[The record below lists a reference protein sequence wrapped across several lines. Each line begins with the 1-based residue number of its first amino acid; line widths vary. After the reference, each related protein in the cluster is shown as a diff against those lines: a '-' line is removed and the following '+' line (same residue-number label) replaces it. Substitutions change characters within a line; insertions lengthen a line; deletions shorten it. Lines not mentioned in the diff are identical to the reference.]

1 MPSAYGSEED
11 TMIRI
16 CGIAVAVG
24 LMSGMLSDPATSAE
38 QWPQRAVRLIVP
50 FAAGSGPDFAGRL
63 FAERLSERWKQ
74 PVVVEN
80 RPGADGLLGTAAFV
94 NLRDDHVLMFSAAA
108 PLSVLPALQEKLP
121 YDPARDV
128 LPISAAAD
136 TFGAV
141 AVSASLPVHSLA
153 ELVALA
159 GRERGQLN
167 YHALAGAFPILFA
180 GFAKDAGIEMTYV
193 SYRETTAAVLDLSEG
208 RIQVMLA
215 TLPPLLPQVNSGK
228 VRLLAVTNKSRAPI
242 MPAVTPARDA
252 GFPALT
258 YESIAGF
265 FGPRDMLAER
275 RDRVA
280 TDVRAIASENGV
292 GERLAAVG
300 QIARGST
307 PIEFAAAIEEQRIQI
322 SSIARLVGTKPAR

>member
-1 MPSAYGSEED
+1 ML
-11 TMIRI
+11 RI
-16 CGIAVAVG
+16 CRIGVVVA
-24 LMSGMLSDPATSAE
+24 LMTGMLAGPAASAD

-80 RPGADGLLGTAAFV
+80 RPGADGLIGTAGFV
-94 NLRDDHVLMFSAAA
+94 NLRDDHVLLFSAAA
-108 PLSVLPALQEKLP
+108 PLSVLPVLQEKLP

-128 LPISAAAD
+128 IPISAAAD

-141 AVSASLPVHSLA
+141 AISASLPVGSLA

-159 GRERGQLN
+159 RSRPGQLN

-180 GFAKDAGIEMTYV
+180 GFAKNAGIGMAYV
-193 SYRETTAAVLDLSEG
+193 SYRETTAAVLDLAEG

-242 MPAVTPARDA
+242 MPTVLPVSEA
-252 GFPALT
+252 GFPTLT

-265 FGPRDMLAER
+265 FGPRDMPAER
-275 RDRVA
+275 RDRVSI
-280 TDVRAIASENGV
+280 DVRAVAAENGV

-300 QIARGST
+300 QAVRGST
-307 PIEFAAAIEEQRIQI
+307 PAEFASAIEEQRVQI
-322 SSIARLVGTKPAR
+322 SSIARLVGTKPAQ

>member
-1 MPSAYGSEED
+1 MSSTLGSHED
-11 TMIRI
+11 TMVRFCRI
-16 CGIAVAVG
+16 GVVLG
-24 LMSGMLSDPATSAE
+24 LMNILAGPAASAE
-38 QWPQRAVRLIVP
+38 QWPQRAVHLVVP
-50 FAAGSGPDFAGRL
+50 FATGSGPDFAGRL
-63 FAERLSERWKQ
+63 FADRLSERWKQ
-74 PVVVEN
+74 PVIVEN
-80 RPGADGLLGTAAFV
+80 RPGADGLIGTAAFV
-94 NLRDDHVLMFSAAA
+94 NLRDDHVLLFSAAA
-108 PLSVLPALQEKLP
+108 PLSVIPVLQEKLP

-128 LPISAAAD
+128 MPISVAAN

-141 AVSASLPVHSLA
+141 AISASLPVSSL
-153 ELVALA
+153 EDLVALA
-159 GRERGQLN
+159 RSQRGQLN

-180 GFAKDAGIEMTYV
+180 GFARTAGIELASV
-193 SYRETTAAVLDLSEG
+193 SYRETTAAVIDLAEG

-215 TLPPLLPQVNSGK
+215 TLPPLLPQVNAGK

>member
-1 MPSAYGSEED
+1 MVRFCW
-11 TMIRI
+11 I
-16 CGIAVAVG
+16 GIVLC
-24 LMSGMLSDPATSAE
+24 LMNILAGPTASAE
-38 QWPQRAVRLIVP
+38 QWPQRTVRLIVP
-50 FAAGSGPDFAGRL
+50 FAVGSGPDFAGRL
-63 FAERLSERWKQ
+63 FADRLSERWKQ

-80 RPGADGLLGTAAFV
+80 RPGADGLIGTAAFV
-94 NLRDDHVLMFSAAA
+94 NLRDDHALLFSAAA
-108 PLSVLPALQEKLP
+108 PLSVLPVLQDKLP

-128 LPISAAAD
+128 VPISAAAD

-141 AVSASLPVHSLA
+141 ATSASLPVGSLA
-153 ELVALA
+153 ELVTLA
-159 GRERGQLN
+159 RSRPGQLN

-180 GFAKDAGIEMTYV
+180 GFAKSAGIEMAYV
-193 SYRETTAAVLDLSEG
+193 SYRETTAAVLDLAEG

-242 MPAVTPARDA
+242 MPTISPAADA

-265 FGPRDMLAER
+265 FGPRDMPAER
-275 RDRVA
+275 RDRVSM
-280 TDVRAIASENGV
+280 DVRTVAAENGV

-300 QIARGST
+300 RVARGST
-307 PIEFAAAIEEQRIQI
+307 AIAFAAAIEEQRTQI
-322 SSIARLVGTKPAR
+322 SSIARVVGTKPAQ

>member
-1 MPSAYGSEED
+1 MV
-11 TMIRI
+11 RI
-16 CGIAVAVG
+16 YWIGVVIG
-24 LMSGMLSDPATSAE
+24 LMSGILAGQAASAD

-63 FAERLSERWKQ
+63 FADRLSERWKQ

-80 RPGADGLLGTAAFV
+80 RPGADGLIGTAAFV
-94 NLRDDHVLMFSAAA
+94 TLRDDHVLLFSAAA
-108 PLSVLPALQEKLP
+108 PLSVLPVLQEKLP

-128 LPISAAAD
+128 MPISAAAD

-141 AVSASLPVHSLA
+141 ATSASLPVGSLA
-153 ELVALA
+153 EMVTLA
-159 GRERGQLN
+159 RSRPGQLN

-180 GFAKDAGIEMTYV
+180 GFAKNAGIEMTYV
-193 SYRETTAAVLDLSEG
+193 SYRETTAAVLDLAEG

-242 MPAVTPARDA
+242 LPTIPSVSET

-258 YESIAGF
+258 YDSIAGF
-265 FGPRDMLAER
+265 FGPRHMPAER
-275 RDRVA
+275 RDRIS
-280 TDVRAIASENGV
+280 TDVRAVAAENGV
-292 GERLAAVG
+292 RERLAAVG
-300 QIARGST
+300 QVARGST
-307 PIEFAAAIEEQRIQI
+307 AIEFAAAIEQQRIQI
-322 SSIARLVGTKPAR
+322 SSIARLVGARPAQ

>member
-1 MPSAYGSEED
+1 MPSAYGSEEA

-16 CGIAVAVG
+16 CGIGVAVG
-24 LMSGMLSDPATSAE
+24 LMSGMLSDPAMSAE

-153 ELVALA
+153 ELAALA

-180 GFAKDAGIEMTYV
+180 GFAKDAGIEMTSV
-193 SYRETTAAVLDLSEG
+193 SYKETSAAVLDLAEG

-242 MPAVTPARDA
+242 TPSIPSVGDA

-265 FGPRDMLAER
+265 FGPRDMPAER
-275 RDRVA
+275 RDRISA
-280 TDVRAIASENGV
+280 DIRSIAAEHSV
-292 GERLAAVG
+292 GERLARVG

-307 PIEFAAAIEEQRIQI
+307 PADFAAAIEQQRQRI
-322 SSIARLVGTKPAR
+322 SSIAALVGAKPSN

>member
-1 MPSAYGSEED
+1 ML
-11 TMIRI
+11 RI
-16 CGIAVAVG
+16 CLFGVVAG
-24 LMSGMLSDPATSAE
+24 LMSGLLSEPATSAE

-63 FAERLSERWKQ
+63 FADRLSERWKQ
-74 PVVVEN
+74 PVVIEN
-80 RPGADGLLGTAAFV
+80 RPGADGLIGTAAFV
-94 NLRDDHVLMFSAAA
+94 NLRDDHVLLFSAAA
-108 PLSVLPALQEKLP
+108 PLSVLPVLQEKLP
-121 YDPARDV
+121 CNPARDV
-128 LPISAAAD
+128 MPISAAAD

-141 AVSASLPVHSLA
+141 AISASLPVGSLA
-153 ELVALA
+153 ELVTLA
-159 GRERGQLN
+159 RGRPGNLN

-180 GFAKDAGIEMTYV
+180 GFAKNAGIEMTHV
-193 SYRETTAAVLDLSEG
+193 SYRETTAAVLDLAEG

-242 MPAVTPARDA
+242 MPTVPTASEA

-265 FGPRDMLAER
+265 FGPRDMPVER
-275 RDRVA
+275 RDRISA
-280 TDVRAIASENGV
+280 DIRAASIENGV

-300 QIARGST
+300 QVARGST
-307 PIEFAAAIEEQRIQI
+307 PAEFSRAIEEQRAQI
-322 SSIARLVGTKPAR
+322 SSIARLVGTKPAQ

>member
-1 MPSAYGSEED
+1 
-11 TMIRI
+11 
-16 CGIAVAVG
+16 
-24 LMSGMLSDPATSAE
+24 MSGIVSGPASSAE

-63 FAERLSERWKQ
+63 FADRLSERWKQ

-80 RPGADGLLGTAAFV
+80 RPGADGLIGTAAFV
-94 NLRDDHVLMFSAAA
+94 NLRDDHVLLFSAAA
-108 PLSVLPALQEKLP
+108 PLSVLPVLQEKLP
-121 YDPARDV
+121 YDPTRDL

-141 AVSASLPVHSLA
+141 AVSASLPVGSLT

-159 GRERGQLN
+159 RSRPGQLN

-180 GFAKDAGIEMTYV
+180 GFAKSAGIEMAYV
-193 SYRETTAAVLDLSEG
+193 SYRETTAAVLDLAEG

-242 MPAVTPARDA
+242 MPTVPTAGDA

-258 YESIAGF
+258 YDSIAGF
-265 FGPRDMLAER
+265 FGPREMPAER
-275 RDRVA
+275 RDRIS
-280 TDVRAIASENGV
+280 TDVRAVAADDGIR
-292 GERLAAVG
+292 ERLAAVG
-300 QIARGST
+300 QVARAST
-307 PIEFAAAIEEQRIQI
+307 PIEFTAAIEEQRSQI
-322 SSIARLVGTKPAR
+322 SSIARLSGTKPAQ

>member
-1 MPSAYGSEED
+1 MV
-11 TMIRI
+11 RI
-16 CGIAVAVG
+16 FWIGVVAA
-24 LMSGMLSDPATSAE
+24 LISGMLSGPTASAE

-63 FAERLSERWKQ
+63 FADRLSERWKQ

-80 RPGADGLLGTAAFV
+80 RPGADGLIGTAAFV
-94 NLRDDHVLMFSAAA
+94 NLRDDHALLFSAAA
-108 PLSVLPALQEKLP
+108 PLSVLPVLQEKLP

-128 LPISAAAD
+128 MPISAAAD

-141 AVSASLPVHSLA
+141 ATSASLPVGSLA
-153 ELVALA
+153 ELVTLA
-159 GRERGQLN
+159 RSRPGRLN

-180 GFAKDAGIEMTYV
+180 GFAKNAGIELAYV
-193 SYRETTAAVLDLSEG
+193 SYRETTAAVLDLAEG

-215 TLPPLLPQVNSGK
+215 TLPPLLPQVTSGK

-242 MPAVTPARDA
+242 MPTVPPAGEAR
-252 GFPALT
+252 FPALT

-265 FGPRDMLAER
+265 FGPRDMPAER
-275 RDRVA
+275 RDRISS
-280 TDVRAIASENGV
+280 DVRAIAAENGV

-300 QIARGST
+300 QVARGST
-307 PIEFAAAIEEQRIQI
+307 PIEFAAAIEEQRTQI
-322 SSIARLVGTKPAR
+322 SSIARLVGTRPAQ